1 MDLNTD
7 PRPDWLTEQVWP
19 HPVLGLDVEGRRV
32 AYTDTGGDGPVLL
45 MVHVGLW
52 SLLWGG
58 LIGELAGR
66 YRCVTLD
73 VPGSGL
79 SDAGAAG
86 LPGAVRAIEAL
97 IGALDLREVTLVVHD
112 LGGLAALAAAAGQTD
127 RVAGLVAMNT
137 FGWQPRGVLRLALR
151 MFGSPAVRELS
162 AWLGLLAWGSATRF
176 GAGRRWDRVTRRSW
190 RRGLRDRARR
200 RFPHRMFADAA
211 RGREVPG
218 DAEAAVAALAR
229 QPTLTVFGQLGDYF
243 GFRRQWRARCPN
255 LTEAVVPWGL
265 HFPMAD
271 NPELVAEAIHAWH
284 CAQVRPALRSPQVP
298 GT

>member
-7 PRPDWLTEQVWP
+7 FRPDWLTERAWP
-19 HPVLGLDVEGRRV
+19 HPVLGLDVEGHHV

-79 SDAGAAG
+79 SGAGADGLAGAA
-86 LPGAVRAIEAL
+86 RATGAL
-97 IGALDLREVTLVVHD
+97 IDALDLRQVTLVVHD
-112 LGGLAALAAAAGQTD
+112 LGGLAALAAVVGRTD
-127 RVAGLVAMNT
+127 RVAGLVAVNT
-137 FGWQPRGVLRLALR
+137 FAWPPRGILALALR
-151 MFGSPAVRELS
+151 LFGSAPAREVS

-176 GAGRRWDRVTRRSW
+176 GAGRRWDRDRRRAW
-190 RRGLRDRARR
+190 RRGLRDRDRR
-200 RFPHRMFADAA
+200 RFPHQVFAAA
-211 RGREVPG
+211 AG
-218 DAEAAVAALAR
+218 DHGVSGAAQAAVAALAAR
-229 QPTLTVFGQLGDYF
+229 PTLTVFGQLGDYF
-243 GFRRQWRARCPN
+243 GFRRRWRALRPD

-271 NPELVAEAIHAWH
+271 NPALVAGAIDAWH
-284 CAQVRPALRSPQVP
+284 RARVRPGPR
-298 GT
+298 